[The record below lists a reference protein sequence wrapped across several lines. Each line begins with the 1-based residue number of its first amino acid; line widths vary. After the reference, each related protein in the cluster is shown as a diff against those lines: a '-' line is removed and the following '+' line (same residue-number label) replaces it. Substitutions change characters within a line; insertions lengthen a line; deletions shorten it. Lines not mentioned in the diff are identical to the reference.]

1 MSSSKPSHPESLLWD
16 LDGVACQVRLM
27 GGAGLDMLTGPGLTA
42 SCPPPEV
49 SLESSHRGFHL
60 LFVAF
65 GCGFGLHVCYMT
77 HYIFFSGRQEVQAL
91 GSAGWL

>member
-1 MSSSKPSHPESLLWD
+1 MS
-16 LDGVACQVRLM
+16 ANF
-27 GGAGLDMLTGPGLTA
+27 AYAGPGLTA

-65 GCGFGLHVCYMT
+65 GCGFGFHVCYMT
-77 HYIFFSGRQEVQAL
+77 RYIFFLGGRKPKPWGL
-91 GSAGWL
+91 LAGCKPKLWGLLAGCKSKAWGLLSDLKPKL